1 MRLNELRDNPGAR
14 QARKRLGRGES
25 SGLGKTSGKGEKG
38 QKART
43 GVSIGTYQGGQMPL
57 ERRLPKRGFNN
68 VFRKSYAEVNLG
80 RIQAAID
87 AKRLD
92 PSGTLNAEAL
102 RAAGIIGRPRDGLR
116 LLANGEIKTKITV
129 EAAGASASA
138 IAAVEKVGG
147 SVILPPKK
155 EEKPSKKARHNK
167 KPQVE
172 AKAEAEAPTEGE
184 GKAEGR
190 GQRRQRGGDGK
201 PAEAKPD
208 KG

>member
-14 QARKRLGRGES
+14 HAKKRLGRGES

-68 VFRKSYAEVNLG
+68 IFRKTYAEVNLG

-87 AKRLD
+87 GGRLD
-92 PSGTLNAEAL
+92 AATTLNAETL
-102 RAAGIIGRPRDGLR
+102 RAAGVIGKPKDGLR
-116 LLANGEIKTKITV
+116 LLAKGEITTKITV

-138 IAAVEKVGG
+138 VAAVERAGG
-147 SVILPPKK
+147 SVILPPAKPAPEGKKAQRRAAKK
-155 EEKPSKKARHNK
+155 E
-167 KPQVE
+167 
-172 AKAEAEAPTEGE
+172 
-184 GKAEGR
+184 
-190 GQRRQRGGDGK
+190 
-201 PAEAKPD
+201 
-208 KG
+208 

>member
-14 QARKRLGRGES
+14 HAKKRLGRGES

-68 VFRKSYAEVNLG
+68 IFRKTYAEVNLG

-87 AKRLD
+87 GGKLD
-92 PSGTLNAEAL
+92 PAATLNAETL
-102 RAAGIIGRPRDGLR
+102 RAAGVIGKPKDGLR
-116 LLANGEIKTKITV
+116 LLAKGEITTKITV

-138 IAAVEKVGG
+138 VAAVERAGG
-147 SVILPPKK
+147 AVILPPAKPAPEGKKAQRRAAKK
-155 EEKPSKKARHNK
+155 E
-167 KPQVE
+167 
-172 AKAEAEAPTEGE
+172 
-184 GKAEGR
+184 
-190 GQRRQRGGDGK
+190 
-201 PAEAKPD
+201 
-208 KG
+208 

>member
-14 QARKRLGRGES
+14 HARKRLGRGES

-68 VFRKSYAEVNLG
+68 VFRKIYAEINLG

-92 PSGTLNAEAL
+92 PSGTLNAETL
-102 RAAGIIGRPRDGLR
+102 RAAGVIGRPRDGLR
-116 LLANGEIKTKITV
+116 LLAKGEIKTKITV

-138 IAAVEKVGG
+138 IAAVEKAGG

-155 EEKPSKKARHNK
+155 EEKPSKKRRHNK
-167 KPQVE
+167 KPRVE
-172 AKAEAEAPTEGE
+172 AKEEAAPAAADGE
-184 GKAEGR
+184 GKTEGR
-190 GQRRQRGGDGK
+190 GQRRQRGGDAK
-201 PAEAKPD
+201 PADAKPE
-208 KG
+208 

>member
-14 QARKRLGRGES
+14 HAKKRLGRGES

-68 VFRKSYAEVNLG
+68 VFRKSYAEINLG
-80 RIQAAID
+80 RIQAAIE

-92 PSGTLNAEAL
+92 PSVTLNAAVL
-102 RAAGIIGRPRDGLR
+102 KAAGVIGRPRDGLR
-116 LLANGEIKTKITV
+116 LLAKGEIKTKITV

-138 IAAVEKVGG
+138 VAAVEKAGG
-147 SVILPPKK
+147 TVILPPA
-155 EEKPSKKARHNK
+155 KPERESKKARHNK
-167 KPQVE
+167 KPRAEQV
-172 AKAEAEAPTEGE
+172 
-184 GKAEGR
+184 GKADE
-190 GQRRQRGGDGK
+190 K
-201 PAEAKPD
+201 E
-208 KG
+208 